1 MLRGSAVEATKRSP
15 LLVIFLTVF
24 IDLLGFGIVLPLL
37 PRYAKA
43 LEASPATLG
52 LLMSSFSAMQFLFSP
67 LWGRLSDRVGRRPV
81 LLIGLFSSCL
91 FYGLFGVATMRGSL
105 PLLFVSRIGAGIA
118 GATIATA
125 QAFIA
130 DSTSDKERGKGMALV
145 GAAFGAGFT
154 FGPLFGSIWVSSEP
168 GAGPSPAP
176 GFVASALSFAAFL
189 FALLVLPESRRAGGP
204 RTDTGWLNWS
214 HWKSL
219 HMPSVGTLILT
230 FFVATFAFANF
241 EATLALLTTT
251 EGFQFS
257 DRGNFF
263 LFAYIGFVLSL
274 AQGVMVRRLMPVVG
288 ESRMASAGALLMIA
302 GLGGIAW
309 AAIESSEALLL
320 GLMPLAIVGFACL
333 TPSIQ
338 SLVSRRTSPAI
349 QGEVLGL
356 VQSAASMA
364 RIIGPICG
372 NLLFGRV
379 SHAAPYFFAAAVMG
393 IAFLLS
399 LASGFPIEKEL
410 V

>member
-1 MLRGSAVEATKRSP
+1 
-15 LLVIFLTVF
+15 
-24 IDLLGFGIVLPLL
+24 
-37 PRYAKA
+37 
-43 LEASPATLG
+43 
-52 LLMSSFSAMQFLFSP
+52 MSSFSAMQFLFSP

-81 LLIGLFSSCL
+81 LLIGLFSSSV
-91 FYGLFGVATMRGSL
+91 FYALFGIATMQGSL

-251 EGFQFS
+251 E
-257 DRGNFF
+257 
-263 LFAYIGFVLSL
+263 
-274 AQGVMVRRLMPVVG
+274 
-288 ESRMASAGALLMIA
+288 
-302 GLGGIAW
+302 
-309 AAIESSEALLL
+309 
-320 GLMPLAIVGFACL
+320 
-333 TPSIQ
+333 
-338 SLVSRRTSPAI
+338 
-349 QGEVLGL
+349 
-356 VQSAASMA
+356 
-364 RIIGPICG
+364 
-372 NLLFGRV
+372 
-379 SHAAPYFFAAAVMG
+379 
-393 IAFLLS
+393 
-399 LASGFPIEKEL
+399 
-410 V
+410 

>member
-1 MLRGSAVEATKRSP
+1 VEATKRSP

-379 SHAAPYFFAAAVMG
+379 SHAAPYLFAAAVMG